1 MYRLPNGKIIL
12 FDNYL
17 YYNNIKISTSNILY
31 TKQVITNQI
40 ISPTVTLLNL
50 SLSPYRIFDAV
61 YITKHSEDNLNIIM
75 SYDERKSAVIAIT
88 QNGFNINE
96 CIGGRAIICNN
107 LYNIFQTANNY
118 STIATVSS
126 NNLYISTNEMYATQ
140 TSVIDIVYQS
150 LYIA

>member
-1 MYRLPNGKIIL
+1 MPNGKIIL

-40 ISPTVTLLNL
+40 VSSTFTLLNL

-61 YITKHSEDNLNIIM
+61 YITKHSDDERDIII
-75 SYDERKSAVIAIT
+75 SYDEEKSAVIAVT
-88 QNGFNINE
+88 QNGFDTNA

-118 STIATVSS
+118 SVIATVSS
-126 NNLYISTNEMYATQ
+126 NNLYAATNEMYDTQ